1 MNKASKIKRITTLYH
16 SCDKCGLPKINCIC
30 SDISKIKTRAKIWI
44 LSTEKELY
52 RPSNTARLIK
62 LINEESTE
70 IFLWERTKIPKNLI
84 DNLNNEIYEPYLL
97 FPVEDE
103 ETINRKVDYSLDRSV
118 EKIPVFII
126 IDGTWK
132 EAKKIFKRSE
142 YLKDLPIISLEP
154 KFKSEFD
161 LRKCADSNGLCTIE
175 AAIEVL
181 KLNMESKNSKAIYD
195 FYKLFLRS
203 FKAGLNGHKLKVE
216 D

>member
-1 MNKASKIKRITTLYH
+1 MNKALNIKRITTLYH
-16 SCDKCGLPKINCIC
+16 SCNKCGLPEVNCIC
-30 SDISKIKTRAKIWI
+30 SEISKIKTRAKIWI
-44 LSTEKELY
+44 LSTEKEFY

-62 LINEESTE
+62 LVNEESTE
-70 IFLWERTKIPKNLI
+70 IFLWERTKIPKKLI

-97 FPVEDE
+97 FPAEDE
-103 ETINRKVDYSLDRSV
+103 ETINRKVDYSILDGSI

-142 YLKDLPIISLEP
+142 YLRDLPIISLEP
-154 KFKSEFD
+154 NFKSEFD
-161 LRKCADSNGLCTIE
+161 LRKGADSNGLCTIE

-181 KLNMESKNSKAIYD
+181 KLNMESESSKVIYD

-203 FKAGLNGHKLKVE
+203 FKAGLNGHKLK
-216 D
+216 